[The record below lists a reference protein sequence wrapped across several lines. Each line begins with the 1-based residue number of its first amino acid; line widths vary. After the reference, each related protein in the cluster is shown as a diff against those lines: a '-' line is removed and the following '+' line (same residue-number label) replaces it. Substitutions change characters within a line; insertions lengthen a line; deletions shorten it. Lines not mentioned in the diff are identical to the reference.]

1 MIQLCRIIQEMNGL
15 LESVTRRASE
25 ILDPAIKP
33 SNLRELPKDIV
44 QLSGKTIDYYKGLI
58 TPELMQTFPK
68 FDCGV
73 QSVNLLISGQS
84 VTGKLLD
91 GGGTKTAYEISRNGK
106 KEVILLPNKIRNWK
120 KVLDEVENTKKIR
133 AIGLLVNDSCEVEP
147 IIVNGQT
154 FPALKMKPYSE
165 HDFTIFDSK
174 NRSSSTGNLDDT
186 ISIEGLTID
195 KIVPLFDHILK
206 DIKTLIDHNLRLGSD
221 CFNMAQSK
229 DGTLR
234 LFINDLGEIP
244 ENSGIIENKQ
254 RVMETYIKRAIDNF
268 FSGFSDKAYYASK
281 ELEEL
286 GSSEN
291 TSILTERLLA
301 KINIQ

>member
-1 MIQLCRIIQEMNGL
+1 MIQLDKIIQVMSGFTEAGIKNTSNKVESVIEATDLNGL
-15 LESVTRRASE
+15 TADV
-25 ILDPAIKP
+25 
-33 SNLRELPKDIV
+33 V
-44 QLSGKTIDYYKGLI
+44 QLSPKTIDYYKGLI
-58 TPELMQTFPK
+58 TPELIQTFPK
-68 FDCGV
+68 FNCKVKTVDLQIG
-73 QSVNLLISGQS
+73 GQV

-106 KEVILLPNKIRNWK
+106 KEVILLPNKVGNWK
-120 KVLDEVENTKKIR
+120 KVLDEVQNTQKIK
-133 AIGLLVNDSCEVEP
+133 AMGLLANDLCEVEP

-174 NRSSSTGNLDDT
+174 NRSSSTGKLEDT
-186 ISIEGLTID
+186 IEIKGLTID
-195 KIVPLFDHILK
+195 KIELLFDDILK
-206 DIKTLIDHNLRLGSD
+206 DIKTLTDHNVRLGGD

-229 DGTLR
+229 DGKLR

-244 ENSGIIENKQ
+244 ENSGKIEDKK
-254 RVMETYIKRAIDNF
+254 RVMQIYIERAIDSF
-268 FSGFSDKAYYASK
+268 FNGFSQETDFCSP

-301 KINIQ
+301 KINAQ